1 MGSSENF
8 CLRWNDFEANVS
20 GAFRELRAESDFFDV
35 TLACDNSQGRTL
47 QAHKVILSA
56 CSSFFK
62 QMLRNA
68 AMAAPGHPNPLL
80 YLRGVRLSD
89 LEAVLDF
96 MYHGEVNV
104 AQDDL
109 NSFLAVAEDLQVKGL
124 TQQNTKDLG
133 GVAKKSGGRKSAGSS
148 GPSAKRRRQ
157 NEDTAA
163 ADLDDDDMNLT
174 NVKNEPAFGSGGDI
188 GAGSS
193 ATPAGVGEGYED
205 GGGGVGTVGIEN
217 FDESYAGYSGEGA
230 AAGGGEEA
238 GMIGGEQG
246 IEGAGMEGDSS
257 KGRKEEQTDDFFQI
271 C

>member
-8 CLRWNDFEANVS
+8 CLRWNDFESNVS

-68 AMAAPGHPNPLL
+68 VMAAPGHPNPLL
-80 YLRGVRLSD
+80 YLRGVRFSD

-133 GVAKKSGGRKSAGSS
+133 GVAKKSGRKSAGAS

-157 NEDTAA
+157 NDDT

-174 NVKNEPAFGSGGDI
+174 SVKNEPAFGSGGDI
-188 GAGSS
+188 GGGAS
-193 ATPAGVGEGYED
+193 ASTVTEGYED
-205 GGGGVGTVGIEN
+205 GSGGVATVGIDN
-217 FDESYAGYSGEGA
+217 FDESYGGYSGGA
-230 AAGGGEEA
+230 AAAGGEEA
-238 GMIGGEQG
+238 GIIGEQG
-246 IEGAGMEGDSS
+246 MEASGIEGDSS
-257 KGRKEEQTDDFFQI
+257 KGRMEKSVRLI
-271 C
+271 G